1 MLSNTAMSESNSVE
15 HIALSLA
22 AIRRDIATLARIRG
36 DRLTRSDV
44 CERLGI
50 HRNTLRGYMENRGF
64 PTPGKDGKWLL
75 AEVMEWESYR
85 AA

>member
-44 CERLGI
+44 CERLGV
-50 HRNTLRGYMENRGF
+50 HRNTLRTYIERGF
-64 PTPGKDGKWLL
+64 PPPGKDGKWLL
-75 AEVMEWESYR
+75 SDVIEWEMR
-85 AA
+85 